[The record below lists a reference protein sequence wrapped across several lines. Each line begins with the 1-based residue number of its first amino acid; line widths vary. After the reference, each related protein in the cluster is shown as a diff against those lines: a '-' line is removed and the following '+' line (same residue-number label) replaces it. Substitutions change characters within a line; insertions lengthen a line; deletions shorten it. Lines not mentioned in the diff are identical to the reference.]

1 MMAFTITDAG
11 ALAAVQAAGHPAIP
25 AGQTT
30 SLVLAAPAQAPQ
42 QAPPGATTATAGLI
56 ITLVIGFFLYQA
68 IKSKKAKPSYTIAA
82 FTAGVL
88 LSGSMFGVMANQVA
102 GSLGQGLATMFST
115 VTSNSGGRATAP
127 QRRRGAS
134 PDRPPGP

>member
-11 ALAAVQAAGHPAIP
+11 ASAAIQAAGHPAIP

-42 QAPPGATTATAGLI
+42 QAPGATTATAGLI

-102 GSLGQGLATMFST
+102 GSLGTGLATMFST
-115 VTSNSGGRATAP
+115 VTSNNGNGSGSGNGGGSQP
-127 QRRRGAS
+127 
-134 PDRPPGP
+134 

>member
-1 MMAFTITDAG
+1 MMAFTVTHAG
-11 ALAAVQAAGHPAIP
+11 AQAAVTAAGHPAIP

-30 SLVLAAPAQAPQ
+30 ALVLAEPAQAPQ
-42 QAPPGATTATAGLI
+42 APGAAAGTAGLI

-102 GSLGQGLATMFST
+102 GSLGTGLATMFST
-115 VTSNSGGRATAP
+115 VTNDAGSTGTGGR
-127 QRRRGAS
+127 
-134 PDRPPGP
+134 

>member
-1 MMAFTITDAG
+1 MMASTITEAG

-25 AGQTT
+25 ADQTT
-30 SLVLAAPAQAPQ
+30 ALVLAAPAQAPQ
-42 QAPPGATTATAGLI
+42 QAPGAPAATAGLI

-88 LSGSMFGVMANQVA
+88 LSGSMFGVMAQQVA
-102 GSLGQGLATMFST
+102 SSLGQGMATMFST
-115 VTSNSGGRATAP
+115 VTNDNGSGGGQP
-127 QRRRGAS
+127 
-134 PDRPPGP
+134 